1 MKYSFLMKKIISVI
15 GARPQFIKYA
25 PLSIAFQGEFEDIS
39 IHTGQHYDKEMSD
52 VFFEELNIPPPK
64 YMLEVGSGSHG
75 IQTGKMLME
84 LDPILQ
90 KEKPDAVVVFG
101 DTNTTVA
108 GALSAAKLN
117 IPVVHI
123 EAGLRSFNREM
134 PEELNRIATDHMSSL
149 LFAPT
154 PVAVENLKKESI
166 SKGVE
171 LTGDL
176 MADSLRIATEY
187 LEKHQIAP
195 PVDEPYYLATI
206 HRNYNTDKAERLL
219 DILDALNNLEH
230 KVILPMHPRTK
241 NLLKEWNVDLV
252 RFNRMKIV
260 QPLGYFS
267 FINYMKNSAAI
278 ITDSGGIQK
287 EAYIL
292 KIPCI
297 TLRYETEW
305 TETLTGGWNIL
316 AGENLDDLQGY
327 LAKEKGEYNSSAYG
341 NGFAAL
347 VISERINSYLCGLK

>member
-1 MKYSFLMKKIISVI
+1 MKKIISVI

-25 PLSIAFQGEFEDIS
+25 PLSLAFQGKFEDIS

-52 VFFEELNIPPPK
+52 IFFQELNIPEPK

-90 KEKPDAVVVFG
+90 KEKPDAVIVFG

-117 IPVVHI
+117 VPVIHI

-134 PEELNRIATDHMSSL
+134 PEELNRIATDHLSSL

-154 PVAVENLKKESI
+154 TEAVENLRKEGI
-166 SKGVE
+166 IKGVE
-171 LTGDL
+171 QTGDL

-187 LEKHQIAP
+187 LKEHNIKAP
-195 PVDEPYYLATI
+195 IDKPYYLATI
-206 HRNYNTDKAERLL
+206 HRNYNTDKPERILN
-219 DILDALNNLEH
+219 ILDALNQLEH
-230 KVILPMHPRTK
+230 QVIFPMHPRTK
-241 NLLKEWNVDLV
+241 NLLIEWNVDLH
-252 RFNRMKIV
+252 RFSKIQIE

-267 FINYMKNSAAI
+267 FINYILHSEAI

-292 KIPCI
+292 KKPCI

-305 TETLTGGWNIL
+305 TETLKGNWNIL
-316 AGENLDDLQGY
+316 AGENLDEMNIFLLKD
-327 LAKEKGEYNSSAYG
+327 KGEYKPNVYGDGYSAQ
-341 NGFAAL
+341 
-347 VISERINSYLCGLK
+347 VISDKINSYLCSLK